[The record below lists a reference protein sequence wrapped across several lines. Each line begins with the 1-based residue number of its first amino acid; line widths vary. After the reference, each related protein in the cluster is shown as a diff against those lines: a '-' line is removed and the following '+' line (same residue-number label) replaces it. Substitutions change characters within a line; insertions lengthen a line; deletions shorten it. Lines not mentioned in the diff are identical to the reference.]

1 MVRMGDERIPRA
13 SRAQLSAVRRTAEEA
28 GRELDRQQAVSVINL
43 AEALGEITQ
52 DEAVG
57 HLEARLSFLERRVE
71 RLTARREES
80 DRGFEGEQAVMRA
93 RLEDV
98 LEAVGATAEEQREA
112 LLLMEKQLRS
122 TVSEAEA
129 ALSRDA
135 AGLRNELA
143 SATEAA
149 SDRLEWAEA
158 RLSGETGS
166 LEDRLRELAGSLA
179 QVREEEE
186 RGAAER
192 SERNR
197 AVEGVSEG
205 LVALAADVEA
215 RIEEG
220 SLHLDLSLAALE
232 SQVKAA
238 GTALEEELATIRGE
252 IGARVE
258 SIEGGVE
265 QRLAEV
271 RAEQAAGAEEM
282 QSGFDSARARLVDD
296 LSKRAV
302 ALERRISEAGEAS
315 LDASREV
322 RERMESLAGALEAR
336 ASERERWLEG
346 QLEARTA
353 GMEERL
359 TGRMLEAGEGLE
371 ALRRDL
377 LLRLES
383 AEAAAAAN
391 ARHLE
396 ARLDETH
403 RNLTSDESEWGEALR
418 EVTGDLSTIR
428 TRLEALTGRVA
439 SGDARRATERGSTQV
454 AVEGLTARLEIL
466 EKRVRESVDEV
477 SARHLS
483 RLEALASQVEDVRR
497 GGVAAEE
504 RSGELAHLSRRITDL
519 AERVGS
525 LAARPSAAPHP
536 DAGAADNAG
545 RLAALERLIVGI
557 LARISSRQA
566 QLSARVERLEQGTS
580 LGEVPPRGAS

>member
-1 MVRMGDERIPRA
+1 MARMGDERIPRA

-112 LLLMEKQLRS
+112 LLLVEKQLRS
-122 TVSEAEA
+122 TVSEVEA

-149 SDRLEWAEA
+149 SDRLERAEA

-265 QRLAEV
+265 QGLAEA

-302 ALERRISEAGEAS
+302 ALERRISEAAEAS

-322 RERMESLAGALEAR
+322 RERMESLAAVLEAR
-336 ASERERWLEG
+336 ASEREQWLEG

-359 TGRMLEAGEGLE
+359 TGRMLEADEGLE

-403 RNLTSDESEWGEALR
+403 RSLTSDESEWGEALR

-483 RLEALASQVEDVRR
+483 RLEALASQVESLRR
-497 GGVAAEE
+497 ADVAAEE
-504 RSGELAHLSRRITDL
+504 RSGELDHLSRRITDL

-536 DAGAADNAG
+536 DAGAADNSG